1 MANKKELLSI
11 VVPCHNEEESAPLFY
26 DKTVSVLKK
35 MKVDYQLLF
44 VDDGSKDKT
53 LEKLKELNKKDK
65 KAEYYSLSRNF
76 GKEAAMYAGI
86 KNAKGDYVVYMDA
99 DMQDPPS
106 LLPQM
111 YEIVKSGEYDSVA
124 TRRADRKGESPIRSF
139 FARMFY
145 KIINKI
151 SDAEI
156 VDGARDYRL
165 MNRKM
170 VDAILSISEYNRFTK
185 GIFGWVGFKTYWL
198 SFENVERVAGTTSWK
213 FWGLFKYAIDGIVN
227 FSSTPLDIASFVG
240 IGMTFVAFIYLI
252 FIVVKYLLIGDPVQ
266 GFSTLI
272 CVMLII
278 GGIQLLCLGIIGQY
292 LGKTYMETKNR
303 PVYIVDE
310 TNKKNK

>member
-1 MANKKELLSI
+1 MTKKDCISI
-11 VVPCHNEEESAPLFY
+11 VVPCYNEQEALPLFY
-26 DKTVSVLKK
+26 DETLKVLAK
-35 MKVDYQLLF
+35 MDVDYEILL
-44 VDDGSKDKT
+44 VNDGSKDDT
-53 LEKLKELNKKDK
+53 LKIMKDLANKNEKVI
-65 KAEYYSLSRNF
+65 YVSFSRNF

-252 FIVVKYLLIGDPVQ
+252 FIVVKYLVIGDTVQ

-278 GGIQLLCLGIIGQY
+278 GGIQLLSLGIIGQY

-310 TNKKNK
+310 TNKKKEK